1 MQKAISL
8 LEILIVC
15 LFSYYAGVFLCCI
28 VYVWCPSGTGKTSL
42 AVHFAMLTTFDY
54 IRMITASELLA
65 LPDAHK
71 IDKIHHA
78 FTVSYKY
85 VVISKML
92 MLTQ

>member
-1 MQKAISL
+1 M
-8 LEILIVC
+8 
-15 LFSYYAGVFLCCI
+15 YGVPQELVKQVWLC
-28 VYVWCPSGTGKTSL
+28 TSQR
-42 AVHFAMLTTFDY
+42 TTFDY

-78 FTVSYKY
+78 FTESYKY

-92 MLTQ
+92 ILTQ